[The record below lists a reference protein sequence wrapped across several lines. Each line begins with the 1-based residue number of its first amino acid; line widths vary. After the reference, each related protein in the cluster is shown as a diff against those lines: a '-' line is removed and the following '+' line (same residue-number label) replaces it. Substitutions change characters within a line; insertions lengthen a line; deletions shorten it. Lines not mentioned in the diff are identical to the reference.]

1 MDNSYTARVAARAK
15 DELAPMALA
24 EAADHFGTDN
34 EDELTVVSADYGHT
48 IEPGGGEHWDA
59 TFVIARG

>member
-15 DELAPMALA
+15 EELAPMALA

-34 EDELTVVSADYGHT
+34 EDELTIRSADYGHT
-48 IEPGGGEHWDA
+48 TTPGGDNRWDA
-59 TFVIARG
+59 TFVITRG